1 MNSTL
6 TQEKI
11 TYKVEKLDYAD
22 IPQLSKK
29 DKRYI
34 KEDESLRPF
43 YKYSPNIDSF
53 EQVFDDKDFSQES
66 RNLLSQVLK
75 DQYENLKIN
84 SDSLVWKTIEELKD
98 ENTYTVITAHQPSL
112 FTGPLYYVIKIFSTI
127 NLAKQLN
134 ERFPD
139 KKVIPL
145 FISGGEDHDFEEVNH
160 ANLFGKSIQWQNE
173 EEGSVG
179 MMKTDSLSTPLDELF
194 QILGD
199 SENALKLKEVFE
211 NSYKKFGKYSDAVA
225 AMVHHLFGDYG
236 LLVLNMNNKKLKG
249 QFAEIIKEEV
259 LNEATS
265 EIVRSTIS
273 KLEKVD
279 YPNQAYVRDI
289 NFFYMKDQLRNRI
302 EASESGF
309 KVVDTDLTFTKA
321 QMISEIENHP
331 ERFSPNVVMRPI
343 FQEFSIPNLA
353 YVGGGGEIAYWLERK
368 EQFEYYDINFPMLVR
383 RNSVLW
389 IDGGAHKKM
398 GKFNFSISEIFSE
411 TDSLIKKLVLESSEE
426 ELNLTAENQKL
437 NSIFEEISKKADSI
451 DKGLKNYIEA
461 EKTKQ
466 QKVLKNIEAKLIR
479 AEKQKYEVSN
489 NQITKLKGKLFP
501 KDSLQERYE
510 NFIPFYLKYG
520 EEFFEVLK
528 NELNPLDKR
537 FTVIIA

>member
-1 MNSTL
+1 MSSTL
-6 TQEKI
+6 TKEKVS
-11 TYKVEKLDYAD
+11 YKVEKLDYAD

-34 KEDESLRPF
+34 QEDKTLRPF
-43 YKYSPNIDSF
+43 YKYAPNIDSF
-53 EQVFDDKDFSQES
+53 EQIFEDKKFSQQK
-66 RNLLSQVLK
+66 RNLLSEVLK
-75 DQYENLKIN
+75 EQYKILKIN
-84 SDSLVWKTIEELKD
+84 SGSPVWESIEELKN

-134 ERFPD
+134 EHYPD

-145 FISGGEDHDFEEVNH
+145 FVSGGEDHDFEEVNH
-160 ANLFGKSIQWQNE
+160 ANIFGKSIQWQNE
-173 EEGSVG
+173 EVGSVG
-179 MMKTDSLSTPLDELF
+179 MMKTDSLSTSLDELF

-211 NSYKKFGKYSDAVA
+211 KSYQKFGKYSDAVA
-225 AMVHHLFGDYG
+225 AMVHHLFGEDG
-236 LLVLNMNNKKLKG
+236 LLVLNMNSKKLKG
-249 QFAEIIKEEV
+249 QFATIIKEEV

-265 EIVRSTIS
+265 EIVRGTIS

-289 NFFYMKDQLRNRI
+289 NFFYMKDQMRNRI

-309 KVVDTDLTFTKA
+309 KVVDSDLTFTKA

-343 FQEFSIPNLA
+343 FQEFTIPNLA
-353 YVGGGGEIAYWLERK
+353 YIGGGGEIAYWLERK
-368 EQFEYYDINFPMLVR
+368 EQFEYYGINYPMLIR

-389 IDGGAHKKM
+389 IDGGLQKKM
-398 GKFNFSISEIFSE
+398 SKFNFSTLEIFNE
-411 TDSLIKKLVLESSEE
+411 TDFLIKKLVLESSDE
-426 ELNLTAENQKL
+426 ELNLTVENQKL
-437 NSIFEEISKKADSI
+437 NSLFDEISQKAKSI

-466 QKVLKNIEAKLIR
+466 LKVLKNIEAKLIR

-489 NQITKLKGKLFP
+489 NQVTKLKEKLFP
-501 KDSLQERYE
+501 NGSLQERSD
-510 NFIPFYLKYG
+510 NFIPFYLKHG
-520 EEFFEVLK
+520 EQFFEILK

-537 FTVIIA
+537 FTVIYG